1 MDEFT
6 LINKIK
12 QSSYRQSSLLKGV
25 GDDAAVFRMSQGD
38 LVTAT
43 DVFVENVHFSRK
55 TMNPKQIGY
64 RALAVNFS
72 DLAAMGAEPM
82 FYLVSIVVPERW
94 KQEIQSIFMGM
105 DELASEYQADLI
117 GGDTVSGEDL
127 MISINVIG
135 RVDQGR
141 ARYRHEAKPGD
152 LVFVT
157 GTLGDSRAGLHIL
170 QSDQKYEQADYF
182 IKRHRYPT
190 PRIHF
195 SLGLRDID
203 RIALNDISDG
213 IVSEAAEIAEASEVN
228 LILEEESLPVSKAFE
243 QFTEKERVDWKLYGG
258 EDFELLAVT
267 AEENWASIK
276 DIAKETDTRVT
287 RIGYVE
293 ALEEESKDRLYLVKK
308 GKRQPISKRGYRHLT

>member
-1 MDEFT
+1 
-6 LINKIK
+6 
-12 QSSYRQSSLLKGV
+12 
-25 GDDAAVFRMSQGD
+25 
-38 LVTAT
+38 
-43 DVFVENVHFSRK
+43 
-55 TMNPKQIGY
+55 
-64 RALAVNFS
+64 
-72 DLAAMGAEPM
+72 
-82 FYLVSIVVPERW
+82 
-94 KQEIQSIFMGM
+94 
-105 DELASEYQADLI
+105 
-117 GGDTVSGEDL
+117 
-127 MISINVIG
+127 
-135 RVDQGR
+135 
-141 ARYRHEAKPGD
+141 D